1 MMNHV
6 DFTAIDIGLAVI
18 ANLANLLLVGIFL
31 SRPSGRDKLE
41 FVLGLAFMAL
51 ALPLTGAVL
60 LNALAGRPWWTI
72 ALPIPL
78 IQFCGA
84 ELILDYLLKLDFRHS
99 DLLRPYLLL
108 YYVSLVAMMG
118 YAFGVGK
125 AAGLITLGTYALNLG
140 ATWYSYSRVGHGQ
153 REQQPVGRGRTADD
167 QVGI

>member
-1 MMNHV
+1 MLSNLEFV
-6 DFTAIDIGLAVI
+6 AIDVGLAVI

-31 SRPSGRDKLE
+31 SRPSGRDRLE
-41 FVLGLAFMAL
+41 FVLGLVFVAL

-84 ELILDYLLKLDFRHS
+84 ELILDYLLRLDFRHS

-125 AAGLITLGTYALNLG
+125 VAGLVTLGTYALNLG
-140 ATWYSYSRVGHGQ
+140 ATWYSYSQAGHG
-153 REQQPVGRGRTADD
+153 RTGQQLAT
-167 QVGI
+167 

>member
-1 MMNHV
+1 MLSNL
-6 DFTAIDIGLAVI
+6 DFVTIDVGLVII

-31 SRPSGRDKLE
+31 SRPAGRDRLE
-41 FVLGLAFMAL
+41 FVLGLVFAAL
-51 ALPLTGAVL
+51 ALPLAGAVL

-78 IQFCGA
+78 IQFCGV

-118 YAFGVGK
+118 YAFGVAK
-125 AAGLITLGTYALNLG
+125 AAGLVTLGTYTLNLG
-140 ATWYSYSRVGHGQ
+140 ATWYSYSRVEHRRAGQ
-153 REQQPVGRGRTADD
+153 HLTA
-167 QVGI
+167 

>member
-1 MMNHV
+1 MLKNV
-6 DFTAIDIGLAVI
+6 DFAAIDVGLAVI

-31 SRPSGRDKLE
+31 SRPAGRSRIE
-41 FVLGLAFMAL
+41 FVLGLIFVAL

-84 ELILDYLLKLDFRHS
+84 ELILDYLLRLDFRHS
-99 DLLRPYLLL
+99 ELLRPYLLL
-108 YYVSLVAMMG
+108 YYVSLVAMVG

-125 AAGLITLGTYALNLG
+125 VAGLITLGTYALNLA
-140 ATWYSYSRVGHGQ
+140 ATWYSYSRVGHGSGRQ
-153 REQQPVGRGRTADD
+153 RPASGGMRADD
-167 QVGI
+167 QMGA

>member
-1 MMNHV
+1 MVPNL
-6 DFTAIDIGLAVI
+6 DFGAIDVGLVII

-31 SRPSGRDKLE
+31 SRPWGRDMLE
-41 FVLGLAFMAL
+41 FVLGLVFVAL

-78 IQFCGA
+78 IQFCGV
-84 ELILDYLLKLDFRHS
+84 ELILEYLLKLDFRHS

-118 YAFGVGK
+118 YAFGVAK
-125 AAGLITLGTYALNLG
+125 VAGLVTLGTYALSLG
-140 ATWYSYSRVGHGQ
+140 ATWYSYSRVEHGRAGQ
-153 REQQPVGRGRTADD
+153 HLTA
-167 QVGI
+167 

>member
-1 MMNHV
+1 MLNNL
-6 DFTAIDIGLAVI
+6 DFVAIDVGLAVI

-31 SRPSGRDKLE
+31 SRPAGRGRLE
-41 FVLGLAFMAL
+41 FVLGLTFVAL

-60 LNALAGRPWWTI
+60 LNALAGRAWWTI

-125 AAGLITLGTYALNLG
+125 VAGLITLSTYALNLG
-140 ATWYSYSRVGHGQ
+140 ATWYSYSQVGHGH
-153 REQQPVGRGRTADD
+153 RGQQPATHGRTADD
-167 QVGI
+167 QVGA